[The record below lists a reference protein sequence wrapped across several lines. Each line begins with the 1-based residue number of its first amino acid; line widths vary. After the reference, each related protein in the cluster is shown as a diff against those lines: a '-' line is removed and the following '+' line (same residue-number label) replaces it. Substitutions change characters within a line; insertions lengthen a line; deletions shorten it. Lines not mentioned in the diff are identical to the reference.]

1 MKIILKLGK
10 TGCMDIH
17 MLVEKST
24 LQNSI
29 YDMIPII
36 GTKRNAYISI
46 RVISIATEMWPLALL
61 VIFPKKKKFTQYAYL
76 MFEIVKK

>member
-1 MKIILKLGK
+1 
-10 TGCMDIH
+10 

-36 GTKRNAYISI
+36 TTERNAHISI
-46 RVISIATEMWPLALL
+46 RVIRISPEMRPLALL
-61 VIFPKKKKFTQYAYL
+61 VIFPKKKIYTVSVL
-76 MFEIVKK
+76 NV